1 MRTRPAL
8 AVPALLALALTAG
21 CSAGTSSAGPG
32 PAPSSAA
39 SSTAGSS
46 TAASSPAA
54 SGAPQPTAPA
64 DTKAAPP
71 TPDVQRLTL
80 TVKGST
86 VTGDTGT
93 VPVRLGRPVQLTVT
107 SDVADEVHVH
117 GVDIG
122 RDVPAGGTVV
132 IDFTQTAPGRFEVEL
147 EDRKR
152 VLTRL
157 QVS

>member
-1 MRTRPAL
+1 VRIPARTAWSAAAL
-8 AVPALLALALTAG
+8 ILVAGTAG
-21 CSAGTSSAGPG
+21 CSAGTSTTPSVTPGAVASASAGATAATGSATVPTS
-32 PAPSSAA
+32 PASSSAA
-39 SSTAGSS
+39 A
-46 TAASSPAA
+46 
-54 SGAPQPTAPA
+54 
-64 DTKAAPP
+64 
-71 TPDVQRLTL
+71 DVQRLTL

-93 VPVRLGRPVQLTVT
+93 VDVKLGRPVELTVT

-122 RDVPAGGTVV
+122 KDVPAGGTVV

-147 EDRKR
+147 EQRKR